1 MKLSN
6 EQNIGTKAP
15 SYVFST
21 LIFLL
26 ICRLVSMY
34 FVPLHDPSEARYA
47 EIARKMLE
55 TGNWVTPMH
64 FYDVPFWAKP
74 PLSFWL
80 SAFSMKLFGVNE
92 FAVRLPSL
100 CLSMG
105 IVWLIW
111 STAKSQKGTVVAKLA
126 SLVVASSIGFLIDAG
141 AVMTDPSL
149 LFCSTLSLVAF
160 WRAVVE
166 KKRTW
171 SYVFFIG
178 LGLGLLAKGP
188 LVLVL
193 TGLPIFL
200 WVLLQKKWREVW
212 LYLPWLTGGLLML
225 AIALPWYLLAES
237 RTPGFLNYFL
247 IGEHISRFA
256 QSGWQGDKYGHAH
269 SEPFGMIW
277 LYALIGIFPWT
288 IGVIIWCTH
297 HVKKIYRV
305 AREDSWTSYW
315 FLAFFIP
322 LIFFTLARNIIW
334 TYILP
339 SLPAFSLLFA
349 EFYNRSVLSEWVRK
363 SFAPIAATSGL
374 IVIVA
379 TFLYVFAP
387 QIMIKSQKPL
397 ITLWKNHHPS
407 PTSNLV
413 FWSAD
418 SRRFFSWEFYSSG
431 RVKVTSDPTMLSK
444 FLSNNQENYLITKP
458 AENLA
463 LPNSQGYQLKEIN
476 TIRMGEGIFKLY
488 RSAVIV
494 PRDSKDHN

>member
-1 MKLSN
+1 MKSSN
-6 EQNIGTKAP
+6 KQNISSNQAP
-15 SYVFST
+15 DFVFFT
-21 LIFLL
+21 LFFLL
-26 ICRLVSMY
+26 VCRLISMY

-47 EIARKMLE
+47 EMARKMLE

-64 FYDVPFWAKP
+64 FYGVPFWAKP

-80 SAFSMKLFGVNE
+80 SAFSMWLFGVNE

-105 IVWLIW
+105 IVWLVW
-111 STAKSQKGTVVAKLA
+111 TVAKRQKGMVVAKVSILII
-126 SLVVASSIGFLIDAG
+126 ASSLGFIIDAG

-166 KKRTW
+166 KNHKW
-171 SYVFFIG
+171 GYFFFIG

-193 TGLPIFL
+193 TGLPIFI
-200 WVLLQKKWREVW
+200 WVCLQKKWRDVW
-212 LYLPWLTGGLLML
+212 FQIPWALGGLLML
-225 AIALPWYLLAES
+225 VIALPWYLLAES
-237 RTPGFLNYFL
+237 RTPGFLNYFI

-277 LYALIGIFPWT
+277 IFEIMGILPWT
-288 IGVIIWCTH
+288 IYVLRWCVGH
-297 HVKKIYRV
+297 GKKILNV
-305 AREDSWTSYW
+305 CKEDSWASYW
-315 FLAFFIP
+315 FLAFICP
-322 LIFFTLARNIIW
+322 LLFFTIARNIIW

-339 SLPAFSLLFA
+339 SLPAFALLFA
-349 EFYNRSVLSEWVRK
+349 EFYSRTDISERVRK
-363 SFAPIAATSGL
+363 SLSPIAATSGL

-379 TFLYVFAP
+379 TSLYVFAP
-387 QIMIKSQKPL
+387 QIMIKSQKPIL
-397 ITLWKNHHPS
+397 TRWLNHHPS

-418 SRRFFSWEFYSSG
+418 SRRFFSWEFYSAG
-431 RVKVTSDPTMLSK
+431 RLKVTSDPAMLEK
-444 FLSNNQENYLITKP
+444 LMSNNQENYIITKP

-463 LPNSQGYQLKEIN
+463 LPNNRHFQLKEVDSIQ
-476 TIRMGEGIFKLY
+476 MGEGVFKLF
-488 RSAVIV
+488 RA
-494 PRDSKDHN
+494 K